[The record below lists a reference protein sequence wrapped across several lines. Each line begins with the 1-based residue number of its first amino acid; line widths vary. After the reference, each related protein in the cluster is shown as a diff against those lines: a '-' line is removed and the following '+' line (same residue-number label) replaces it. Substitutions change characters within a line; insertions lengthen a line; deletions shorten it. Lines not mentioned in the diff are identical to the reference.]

1 MDLPQ
6 KNHAQVAQD
15 FASRSDVEDQAIDTM
30 HEVKRELGRRHI
42 NMIAIE
48 GMIVSAHPCSFI
60 SLRAHSSDF
69 LQGTGLF
76 LASGQAIATA
86 GPVGAIFGYICMGL
100 IACGVALSTGEMSA
114 FMPVTGGF
122 VRHATRIVQPALGTA
137 TGWNFWYTMAV
148 TAPAELSAAATLIN
162 FWDDDINP
170 VVWHS
175 VFIVVIVV
183 INFCGVKI
191 YVESEVFFAA
201 LKILLIVGLIIVGLV
216 VDLEGSPSGDR
227 IGFRYWKDPGPFNA
241 YLVPG
246 NTGKF
251 LGFWSSLISAAYS
264 YANIQV
270 VAIAGAE
277 TRNPRVIVPNAI
289 RMTFWRVLIFY
300 VVSIL
305 IVGMLVPYD
314 DPNLGISTG
323 DAQQS
328 PFVIAFQRAGINVL
342 PSIINA
348 IVCTSAFSC
357 GSACVFLASRTLY
370 GLAEDKQAPQFLL
383 RTNRFGTPYL
393 AVAASLIFMPL
404 VYLSLGSNSSV
415 VFGWSANITTI
426 AGLIGWLVVEVTYLI
441 FFYALKTQ
449 GISRDRLA
457 YKSPFQPYLAWVTGG
472 ALVLVVLFSGYS
484 VFFPGRWSRSTF
496 LTYYVDIVIFI
507 FLWIVA
513 FFFSRTGIFAL
524 QDVDLSEIADVDHE
538 KTEILHSADQN
549 LSWWRKWII

>member
-1 MDLPQ
+1 
-6 KNHAQVAQD
+6 
-15 FASRSDVEDQAIDTM
+15 
-30 HEVKRELGRRHI
+30 
-42 NMIAIE
+42 
-48 GMIVSAHPCSFI
+48 
-60 SLRAHSSDF
+60 
-69 LQGTGLF
+69 
-76 LASGQAIATA
+76 
-86 GPVGAIFGYICMGL
+86 
-100 IACGVALSTGEMSA
+100 
-114 FMPVTGGF
+114 
-122 VRHATRIVQPALGTA
+122 
-137 TGWNFWYTMAV
+137 
-148 TAPAELSAAATLIN
+148 
-162 FWDDDINP
+162 
-170 VVWHS
+170 
-175 VFIVVIVV
+175 
-183 INFCGVKI
+183 
-191 YVESEVFFAA
+191 
-201 LKILLIVGLIIVGLV
+201 VGLIIAGLA
-216 VDLEGSPSGDR
+216 VDLGGSPSGDR
-227 IGFRYWKDPGPFNA
+227 IGFRYWKNPGPFNA
-241 YLVPG
+241 YLIPG

-277 TRNPRVIVPNAI
+277 TRNPRVIIPNAI

-314 DPNLGISTG
+314 DLNLGISTG

-415 VFGWSANITTI
+415 VFGWFVNITTI
-426 AGLIGWLVVEVTYLI
+426 AGLIGWLVIEVTYLR

-449 GISRDRLA
+449 GISRDREYESTRSLA
-457 YKSPFQPYLAWVTGG
+457 LRKLTDVRTCIQEPVP
-472 ALVLVVLFSGYS
+472 AL
-484 VFFPGRWSRSTF
+484 PGLGHGRSAHSSR
-496 LTYYVDIVIFI
+496 LIFRI
-507 FLWIVA
+507 QRLLPR
-513 FFFSRTGIFAL
+513 SL
-524 QDVDLSEIADVDHE
+524 ECEHLSH
-538 KTEILHSADQN
+538 IL
-549 LSWWRKWII
+549 R